1 MPEKMEELLDRINV
15 GKDRRGLEFAGLGK
29 DKRYGVGVS
38 GKSIKLF
45 PPLI

>member
-1 MPEKMEELLDRINV
+1 MPKKMEELLDRINV
-15 GKDRRGLEFAGLGK
+15 GKDKRGFEFARLGR
-29 DKRYGVGVS
+29 DRTYGVGVS